1 MYYIGKVKI
10 ATDSHKGG
18 VKWSTE
24 TYLVQAETVTHAEA
38 LIVKDFEGS
47 GIEFDVKSVSASKIC
62 KVIK

>member
-10 ATDSHKGG
+10 ATDSPKG

-47 GIEFDVKSVSASKIC
+47 GIEFDVKSVSSSKIC